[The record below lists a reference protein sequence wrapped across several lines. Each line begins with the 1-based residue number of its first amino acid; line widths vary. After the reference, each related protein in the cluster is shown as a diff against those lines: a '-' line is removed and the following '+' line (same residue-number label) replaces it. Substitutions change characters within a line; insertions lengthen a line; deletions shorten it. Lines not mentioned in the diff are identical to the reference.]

1 MKLDT
6 VAGQRVL
13 ITGAAMGMGRI
24 YAERAVEERAAA
36 VVLWDVN
43 RDALEATAESLRAQ
57 GGVVHT
63 FVVDLSRREAIASA
77 AADVRREIG
86 DIDILFNNA
95 GIVRGKHYYWEHNAA
110 ADIELTFAVNA
121 LAPMHM
127 AREFLPAM
135 IANQRESR
143 IVNIAS
149 AAGLVSVPRQ
159 SVYGASKW
167 ALTGW
172 SDSLRLELE
181 QAGHRHV
188 RVTTVNPTY
197 ISTGMFA
204 GAKPMVMT
212 PIMTPAY
219 VTGRVWR
226 AMKHGTPRVWLP
238 KSVYLSAALKG
249 ILPLRAFDWMADRV
263 FGVYRSMESFTG
275 RK

>member
-6 VAGQRVL
+6 VAGTRVL

-24 YAERAVEERAAA
+24 YAERAVAERAAA

-43 RDALEATAESLRAQ
+43 RDALEATAGSLRAQ

-63 FVVDLSRREAIASA
+63 FVVDLSRREAIANA

-95 GIVRGKHYYWEHNAA
+95 GIVRGKYFWEHEPAG
-110 ADIELTFAVNA
+110 DIELTMAVNA
-121 LAPMHM
+121 LAPMHV

-135 IANQRESR
+135 IANRREAR

-149 AAGLVSVPRQ
+149 ASGLVSVPRM

-167 ALTGW
+167 AVTGW
-172 SDSLRLELE
+172 SDSLRLELQ

-197 ISTGMFA
+197 IGTGMFA

-212 PIMTPAY
+212 PIMTPEY

-226 AMKHGTPRVWLP
+226 AMKRGTPRLWLP

>member
-6 VAGQRVL
+6 VAGTRVL

-43 RDALEATAESLRAQ
+43 RDALEATAGSLRAQ

-63 FVVDLSRREAIASA
+63 FVVDLSHREAIANA

-95 GIVRGKHYYWEHNAA
+95 GIVRGKYFWEHEAA
-110 ADIELTFAVNA
+110 GDIELTMAVNA
-121 LAPMHM
+121 LAPMYV

-135 IANQRESR
+135 IANRRESR

-149 AAGLVSVPRQ
+149 ASGLVSVPRM

-167 ALTGW
+167 AVTGW
-172 SDSLRLELE
+172 SDSLRLELQ

-197 ISTGMFA
+197 IGTGMFA

-212 PIMTPAY
+212 PIMTPEY

-226 AMKHGTPRVWLP
+226 AMKRGTPRLWLP

>member
-6 VAGQRVL
+6 VAGTRVL

-24 YAERAVEERAAA
+24 YAERAVAERAAA

-43 RDALEATAESLRAQ
+43 RDALEATAGSLRAQ

-63 FVVDLSRREAIASA
+63 FVVDLSHREAIANA
-77 AADVRREIG
+77 PADVRREIG

-95 GIVRGKHYYWEHNAA
+95 GIVRGKYFWEHEAA
-110 ADIELTFAVNA
+110 GDIELTMAVNA
-121 LAPMHM
+121 LAPMYV

-135 IANQRESR
+135 IANRRESR

-149 AAGLVSVPRQ
+149 ASGLVSVPRM

-167 ALTGW
+167 AVTGW
-172 SDSLRLELE
+172 SDSLRLELQ

-197 ISTGMFA
+197 IGTGMFA

-212 PIMTPAY
+212 PIMTPEY

-226 AMKHGTPRVWLP
+226 AMKRGTPRLWLP

>member
-13 ITGAAMGMGRI
+13 ITGAAMGMGRV

-57 GGVVHT
+57 GGAVHT
-63 FVVDLSRREAIASA
+63 FVVDLSRREAIAD
-77 AADVRREIG
+77 AADRVRRDVG

-95 GIVRGKHYYWEHNAA
+95 GIVRGKYFWEHEPAG
-110 ADIELTFAVNA
+110 DIELTMAVNA
-121 LAPMHM
+121 LAPMHV

-135 IANQRESR
+135 IANRRESR

-149 AAGLVSVPRQ
+149 ASGLVSVPRM

-167 ALTGW
+167 AVTGW

-197 ISTGMFA
+197 IGTGMFA

-212 PIMTPAY
+212 PIMTPEY

-226 AMKHGTPRVWLP
+226 AMKRGTPRLWLP

-263 FGVYRSMESFTG
+263 FGVYRSMDSFTG

>member
-6 VAGQRVL
+6 VAGTRVL

-24 YAERAVEERAAA
+24 YAERAVAERAAA

-43 RDALEATAESLRAQ
+43 RDALEATAGSLRAQ

-63 FVVDLSRREAIASA
+63 FVVDLSHREAIANA

-95 GIVRGKHYYWEHNAA
+95 GIVRGKYFWEHEAA
-110 ADIELTFAVNA
+110 GDIELTMAVNA
-121 LAPMHM
+121 LAPMYV

-135 IANQRESR
+135 IANRRESR

-149 AAGLVSVPRQ
+149 ASGLVSVPRM

-167 ALTGW
+167 AVTGW
-172 SDSLRLELE
+172 SDSLRLELQ

-197 ISTGMFA
+197 IGTGMFA

-212 PIMTPAY
+212 PIMTPEY

-226 AMKHGTPRVWLP
+226 AMKRGTPRLWLP

>member
-1 MKLDT
+1 MIFDT

-13 ITGAAMGMGRI
+13 VTGAAMGMGRI

-57 GGVVHT
+57 GGVVHA

-95 GIVRGKHYYWEHNAA
+95 GIVRGKYFWEHEAV
-110 ADIELTFAVNA
+110 ADIELTMAINA
-121 LAPMHM
+121 LAPMHV

-135 IANQRESR
+135 IANRREAR

-149 AAGLVSVPRQ
+149 ASGLVSVPRM
-159 SVYGASKW
+159 SVYSASKW
-167 ALTGW
+167 AVTGW

-197 ISTGMFA
+197 IGTGMFA

-212 PIMTPAY
+212 PIMTPEY
-219 VTGRVWR
+219 VTSRVWR
-226 AMKHGTPRVWLP
+226 AMKRGTPRLWLP

>member
-6 VAGQRVL
+6 VAGTRVL

-43 RDALEATAESLRAQ
+43 RDALEATAGSLRAQ

-63 FVVDLSRREAIASA
+63 FVVDLSRREPIATA

-95 GIVRGKHYYWEHNAA
+95 GIVRGKYFWEHEPAG
-110 ADIELTFAVNA
+110 DIELTMAVNA
-121 LAPMHM
+121 LAPMHV

-135 IANQRESR
+135 IANRREAR

-149 AAGLVSVPRQ
+149 ASGLVSVPRM

-167 ALTGW
+167 AVTGW
-172 SDSLRLELE
+172 SDSLRLELQ

-197 ISTGMFA
+197 IGTGMFA

-212 PIMTPAY
+212 PIMTPEY

-226 AMKHGTPRVWLP
+226 AMKRGTPRLWLP

>member
-6 VAGQRVL
+6 VAGTRVL

-24 YAERAVEERAAA
+24 YAERAVAERAAA

-43 RDALEATAESLRAQ
+43 RDALEATAGSLRAQ

-63 FVVDLSRREAIASA
+63 FVVDLSHREAIANA

-95 GIVRGKHYYWEHNAA
+95 GIVRGKYFWEHEPAG
-110 ADIELTFAVNA
+110 DIELTMAVNA
-121 LAPMHM
+121 LAPMHV

-135 IANQRESR
+135 IANRREAR

-149 AAGLVSVPRQ
+149 ASGLVSVPRM

-167 ALTGW
+167 AVTGW
-172 SDSLRLELE
+172 SDSLRLELQ

-197 ISTGMFA
+197 IGTGMFA

-212 PIMTPAY
+212 PIMTPEY

-226 AMKHGTPRVWLP
+226 AMKRGTPRLWLP

>member
-6 VAGQRVL
+6 VAGTRVL

-43 RDALEATAESLRAQ
+43 RDALEATAGSLRAQ

-63 FVVDLSRREAIASA
+63 FVVDLSRREPIATA

-95 GIVRGKHYYWEHNAA
+95 GIVRGKYFWEHEAA
-110 ADIELTFAVNA
+110 GDIELTMAVNA
-121 LAPMHM
+121 LAPMHV

-135 IANQRESR
+135 IANRREAR

-149 AAGLVSVPRQ
+149 ASGLVSVPRM

-167 ALTGW
+167 AVTGW
-172 SDSLRLELE
+172 SDSLRLELQ

-197 ISTGMFA
+197 IGTGMFA

-212 PIMTPAY
+212 PIMTPEY

-226 AMKHGTPRVWLP
+226 AMKRGTPRLWLP